1 MLYFVALTA
10 FLCGLLLGHVLRKP
24 NVRVAVGNVSI
35 EARTCDEALKALHFV
50 TLKHLPPPPAPRE
63 KPSVPD
69 PQRVI

>member
-1 MLYFVALTA
+1 MLCLISLAA

-50 TLKHLPPPPAPRE
+50 TLVRLPPPPAPRE